1 MLIQLPF
8 FQFNPDHNGCWAYF
22 RKFAGLSILI
32 QNTVSLDK
40 LKLSKALVTAMTDA
54 GYLTPKEIQ
63 AKTMSRILGGQDVI
77 AVGPEGSG
85 KTTTYILGVLMRLK
99 YTKDDAPKVLIL
111 VADRER
117 AIAVIDQFVSLS
129 KNRDLNI
136 VGLYGTGGVEAEVN
150 ELVLG
155 IDIVVATPTRARA
168 IYLKLGLNLSKLQ
181 TFIVDD
187 AELIVQ
193 QGMQLPV
200 CELARSAGKC
210 QHLVFT
216 EVIHEKLSKMT
227 DQFMNPET
235 TVLEVEDFGDTK
247 TETVAQV
254 LYHVPN
260 YKTKINLLHTLLRD
274 DEVFEK
280 VVVFVN
286 TRLTAQ
292 KLTKSLASGKE
303 MEFSML
309 KPLHFDEDGFDDF
322 EDFKQSPEARVL
334 VVANELQGPLDL
346 DGIPFIFH
354 FEVPEEKETF
364 LSRIIKSKENPEEV
378 VAITFSTDME
388 LVQIKKIEQSIGQK
402 LELAELPDDI
412 LIEKN
417 SKPKGLEKNRV
428 VKVKTDEPAGG
439 GAYHE
444 KKESNTKT
452 YNYGIGQKAKMTMKK
467 KHS

>member
-1 MLIQLPF
+1 
-8 FQFNPDHNGCWAYF
+8 
-22 RKFAGLSILI
+22 
-32 QNTVSLDK
+32 VSLDK

-77 AVGPEGSG
+77 AVGPEKSG

-111 VADRER
+111 VADKER

-136 VGLYGTGGVEAEVN
+136 VGLYGTGGVDAEIG

-187 AELIVQ
+187 AELIIK

-216 EVIHEKLSKMT
+216 TVIHEKMTKMT
-227 DQFMNPET
+227 DQFMNLET
-235 TVLEVEDFGDTK
+235 VIEVEDFGDSK
-247 TETVAQV
+247 AETVDQM
-254 LYHVPN
+254 LYLVPN
-260 YKTKINLLHTLLRD
+260 YKTKVNLLHSLLRD

-280 VVVFVN
+280 AVVFVN
-286 TRLTAQ
+286 SRLTAQ
-292 KLTKSLASGKE
+292 KLAKSIASGKE
-303 MEFSML
+303 MEYSMFR
-309 KPLHFDEDGFDDF
+309 PLHFDEDGFDNFD
-322 EDFKQSPEARVL
+322 DFKQSTDARVL
-334 VVANELQGPLDL
+334 VVANEGEAALDL
-346 DGIPFIFH
+346 SGIPFIFH
-354 FEVPEEKETF
+354 FDVPEEKETF
-364 LSRIIKSKENPEEV
+364 LSRIIKDRENPEEV
-378 VAITFSTDME
+378 VAITFATDME
-388 LVQIKKIEQSIGQK
+388 LAQVRKIEQSIGQK
-402 LELAELPDDI
+402 LEIAELPEDL
-412 LIEKN
+412 LIEKAA
-417 SKPKGLEKNRV
+417 
-428 VKVKTDEPAGG
+428 KVKGVDKNKDVKEKFDQPAGG
-439 GAYHE
+439 GAYHD
-444 KKESNTKT
+444 KKESNSKN